1 MGEPHVLEE
10 VAQSRGE
17 HHEVEQVEGEFRRE
31 GRQVRRR
38 LGESADDKSR
48 NAAEEELVHGERE
61 HVEALRIA
69 RDGDDLRREEDGAQK
84 RHGIAELEGERAG
97 GERHEPDARDAE
109 SGGAHVG
116 EGGALAGDG
125 PQHEGNNDAVSGRK
139 EGVLARRGV
148 GEPHRL
154 HPEREEGHDGQH
166 EPRLKARPV
175 QRALKRPMEH
185 SGHEQSRQEEA
196 HADELGRGQHVDGV
210 LHHHEGE
217 PPNNGGRQQHEL
229 VHEARDMSLLSHSE
243 PL

>member
-1 MGEPHVLEE
+1 MGEPHILEE

-17 HHEVEQVEGEFRRE
+17 HHEVEQVEGELRRE
-31 GRQVRRR
+31 GRQVRCR

-61 HVEALRIA
+61 HVEALGVA
-69 RDGDDLRREEDGAQK
+69 RDGDDLSREEDGAQK
-84 RHGIAELEGERAG
+84 RHGIAELEGEGAG
-97 GERHEPDARDAE
+97 RKRYEPDADDAHPRC
-109 SGGAHVG
+109 SHVG

-125 PQHEGNNDAVSGRK
+125 PQHEGHDDAVSGRK

-148 GEPHRL
+148 GEPHGL
-154 HPEREEGHDGQH
+154 HPEREEGHGGQH
-166 EPRLKARPV
+166 ESRLKAGPV

-185 SGHEQSRQEEA
+185 SGHEQSRQEET

>member
-1 MGEPHVLEE
+1 MDEPHVLEE
-10 VAQSRGE
+10 VAQPRGE

-109 SGGAHVG
+109 SGGAHLAKVG
-116 EGGALAGDG
+116 
-125 PQHEGNNDAVSGRK
+125 
-139 EGVLARRGV
+139 
-148 GEPHRL
+148 RL
-154 HPEREEGHDGQH
+154 P
-166 EPRLKARPV
+166 AT
-175 QRALKRPMEH
+175 AH
-185 SGHEQSRQEEA
+185 SMKGTMTQ
-196 HADELGRGQHVDGV
+196 
-210 LHHHEGE
+210 
-217 PPNNGGRQQHEL
+217 
-229 VHEARDMSLLSHSE
+229 
-243 PL
+243 